1 MGSLVVKSA
10 GPPSRS
16 GKALRSLTLAN
27 TRTGVKTTCKEPL
40 RNPLPANLRARM
52 WLGGFAVEGGVGELF
67 GGFGRRLLPWWD
79 PLRGLAEPLAGNPNS
94 RLTACPVWQI
104 VGKSERAL

>member
-1 MGSLVVKSA
+1 M
-10 GPPSRS
+10 
-16 GKALRSLTLAN
+16 TLAN
-27 TRTGVKTTCKEPL
+27 TRTGVKTTCKEAL
-40 RNPLPANLRARM
+40 RNPLPAKFEGAHVVS
-52 WLGGFAVEGGVGELF
+52 WAAEGGVGELF
-67 GGFGRRLLPWWD
+67 GGFGQRLLPWWD